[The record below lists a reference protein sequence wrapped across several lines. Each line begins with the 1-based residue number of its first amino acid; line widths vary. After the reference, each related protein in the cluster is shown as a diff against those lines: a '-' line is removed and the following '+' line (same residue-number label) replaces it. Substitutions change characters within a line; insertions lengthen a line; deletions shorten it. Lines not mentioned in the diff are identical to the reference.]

1 MINTPIFIKTK
12 VSLVCIYETSL
23 TREEY
28 NIAFNNYTEWKEA
41 LIKGFPELNQY
52 KCVFNIDEGLY
63 WLRFYE
69 VQTLFE
75 I

>member
-23 TREEY
+23 TKEEY

-41 LIKGFPELNQY
+41 LIKEFPIPNQY
-52 KCVFNIDEGLY
+52 KCNFNIDKGLY

-69 VQTLFE
+69 VQALFE